1 LSAPAR
7 GGFDTL
13 CFDFDGT
20 LVDSSGPACAALR
33 LVAPAFGCR
42 VPDAAEFAALRAGH
56 ARGLLKQ
63 LGLPWYRL
71 PSFVARMRAA
81 MRAELMGAPPIEGMR
96 DTLEQLARDG
106 CRLCI
111 LSSNA
116 RESILAYLDRHRLA
130 GFDQVI
136 GDCPL
141 FAKARLLRRLARE
154 PGVGRM
160 LYVGDELRDLEA
172 ARKARLPFAGV
183 AWGFTEA
190 RVLRAAGPEV
200 WLEHPRELL
209 EQVRG

>member
-1 LSAPAR
+1 MPAR
-7 GGFDTL
+7 GGFESL

-20 LVDSSGPACAALR
+20 LVDSSGPAYAALR
-33 LVAPAFGCR
+33 LVAPSFGCR
-42 VPDAAEFAALRAGH
+42 VPDEAEFAALRAGH
-56 ARGLLKQ
+56 ARRLLKR
-63 LGLPWYRL
+63 LGVPFYRL

-81 MRAELMGAPPIEGMR
+81 MRAELMGVAPIDGMR
-96 DTLEQLARDG
+96 ETLEQLARRG

-116 RESILAYLDRHRLA
+116 RESILAYLECQGLA
-130 GFDQVI
+130 GFDRVI

-141 FAKARLLRRLARE
+141 FGKARLLRRLARE

-172 ARKARLPFAGV
+172 ARKARVAFAGV

-190 RVLRAAGPEV
+190 RVLRAGGPDL
-200 WLEHPRELL
+200 WLERPGDLL